1 MHVRVGL
8 AGWGEIGIEEKTRI
22 CLENAVEKSGIV
34 GVYCP
39 TDTNI
44 WFNPVNSQLN
54 YISIAVLAK
63 LTCWRVTGHD
73 GCD

>member
-1 MHVRVGL
+1 MQVRVGL
-8 AGWGEIGIEEKTRI
+8 AGWREIGVEEKTRM

-44 WFNPVNSQLN
+44 WFNPIDSQL
-54 YISIAVLAK
+54 IAYRSQ
-63 LTCWRVTGHD
+63 CWQSSHVG
-73 GCD
+73 G